1 LSLIETRSVGEV
13 LEVRMMRAPVN
24 AMNDALLQ
32 ELLEALRAA
41 ALGPARAIVLS
52 GMPGIFSAGL
62 DVPELMTKDA
72 AGMRSFWKLF
82 FDVQRQLAGSPI
94 PVTAAIT
101 GHSPA
106 GGAVF
111 AMYCDYRVMAAGA
124 FRIGMNEVAVGIHP
138 GPVLHGV
145 LKRLVGTRHA
155 ELLLSTARMMTSE
168 EALRFGFVDELVPPG
183 EVVDRALAWSQKTL
197 QLPAAAYAA
206 TRAIARADLIELVR
220 TAGLEGI
227 AQDGSLADHWWDPET
242 QAVLTMLVQKLKKH

>member
-1 LSLIETRSVGEV
+1 LSLIETRPVGEV
-13 LEVRMMRAPVN
+13 LEIHMARAPVN
-24 AMNDALLQ
+24 AMNDALLT
-32 ELLEALRAA
+32 ELLATLRAA
-41 ALGPARAIVLS
+41 AQGPARAIVLS
-52 GMPGIFSAGL
+52 GLPGIFSAGL

-72 AGMRSFWKLF
+72 GAMRGFWKLF

-111 AMYCDYRVMAAGA
+111 AMYCDYRVMAQGA
-124 FRIGMNEVAVGIHP
+124 FKIGMNEVAVGIHP
-138 GPVLHGV
+138 GPALHGV

-155 ELLLSTARMMTSE
+155 ELLLSTARMMTGE

-183 EVVDRALAWSQKTL
+183 EVVERAIAWSQKTL

-206 TRAIARADLIELVR
+206 TRAMARADLIELVR
-220 TAGLEGI
+220 TAGLEGLE
-227 AQDGSLADHWWDPET
+227 ADGSPADHWWDPET
-242 QAVLTMLVQKLKKH
+242 QAVLSLLAHKLKKH